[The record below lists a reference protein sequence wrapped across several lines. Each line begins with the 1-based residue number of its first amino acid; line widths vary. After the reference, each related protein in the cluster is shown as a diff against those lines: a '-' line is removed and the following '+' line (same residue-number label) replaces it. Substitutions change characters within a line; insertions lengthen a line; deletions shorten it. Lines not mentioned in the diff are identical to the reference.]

1 MQNNFAVSRDAN
13 KQEIQQQRRLAQLTA
28 EHLLIGISVGI
39 KQKIMSGEFD
49 KTLEAYA
56 RARRSQASIYT

>member
-13 KQEIQQQRRLAQLTA
+13 KEEIQQQRRLAQLTA

-39 KQKIMSGEFD
+39 KQKIRSGEFD
-49 KTLEAYA
+49 KTLEAYG